1 MMSPVL
7 VLRQGR
13 PLLALGSGG
22 SNRLRSAI
30 LQVISNV
37 IDFKL
42 NLAEAVDAPRL
53 HFEDNLM
60 QLEGGIAPQVAD
72 QLEAAGYQVNRWPGR
87 SMFFGGVHAAGR
99 PEAASHLSATWLA
112 AGDNRRGGS
121 VARVY

>member
-1 MMSPVL
+1 
-7 VLRQGR
+7 
-13 PLLALGSGG
+13 
-22 SNRLRSAI
+22 

-53 HFEDNLM
+53 HFEDDLV

-72 QLEAAGYQVNRWPGR
+72 QLEATGYQVNRWPGR
-87 SMFFGGVHAAGR
+87 SMFFGGVHAVGR
-99 PEAASHLSATWLA
+99 REDLPHLPAPWLA

-121 VARVY
+121 VARVDPVNNQE